1 MLKWVKTLW
10 LDITNQTD
18 EKGFT
23 KQMRQ
28 QKKKLDK
35 LHKVQDK
42 ARKNKVN
49 KICLH

>member
-1 MLKWVKTLW
+1 MFKWAKTLW

-35 LHKVQDK
+35 LHKAQEK
-42 ARKNKVN
+42 ARKKENK
-49 KICLH
+49 